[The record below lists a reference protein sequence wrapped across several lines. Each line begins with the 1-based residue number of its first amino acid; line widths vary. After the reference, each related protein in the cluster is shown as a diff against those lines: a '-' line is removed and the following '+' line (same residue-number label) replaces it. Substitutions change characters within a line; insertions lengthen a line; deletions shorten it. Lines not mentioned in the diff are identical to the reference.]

1 MSTFAGLE
9 SELDRVMRSL
19 SKIEADVKSRR
30 AWKSSVTED
39 EALESAIGRQQ
50 LAFEDET
57 RRQLGAVREML
68 IQARERL
75 IELQKRVLRLARDC

>member
-30 AWKSSVTED
+30 AWKPSVPED
-39 EALESAIGRQQ
+39 EALEYAIGRQQ

-75 IELQKRVLRLARDC
+75 IELQKRVLGLARDC